1 MTEDPSRP
9 ETNQQQTTSS
19 GSSNKGLAIAVII
32 ALVVIIGL
40 LAFLLV
46 GQNGGGDAGSG
57 EGGDGGAGQPGVVVP
72 TPQPGSPSFTVIAP
86 DGANIR
92 VGPGTDYAS
101 LGVMTMGTSGQ
112 VVGISEDS
120 KWIVIHVPQG
130 SNGQG
135 WVSAGLVKVENI
147 GSVPILP
154 PPGQASTPAP
164 SPNEPATLAGTNWQ
178 LTSFS
183 GSQAPLP
190 GTTITLAFDAAGGA
204 SGNAGCNDYNSA
216 YTVSGEQLTFG
227 PLSTTQKSCAE
238 DINGQETFYI
248 FALPETTTYAI
259 DSNQLVLY
267 GAGGE
272 EILRFNRLG

>member
-9 ETNQQQTTSS
+9 ETNQQQTTPS
-19 GSSNKGLAIAVII
+19 GSNNKGLVIAVII
-32 ALVVIIGL
+32 ALIVIIGL
-40 LAFLLV
+40 LAFLLL
-46 GQNGGGDAGSG
+46 GQDDGGDNGSG

-101 LGVMTMGTSGQ
+101 LGAMTMGTSGQ
-112 VVGISEDS
+112 VVGVSEDS

-130 SNGQG
+130 PNGQG

-204 SGNAGCNDYNSA
+204 AA
-216 YTVSGEQLTFG
+216 M
-227 PLSTTQKSCAE
+227 PA
-238 DINGQETFYI
+238 
-248 FALPETTTYAI
+248 AMTTTAPT
-259 DSNQLVLY
+259 Q
-267 GAGGE
+267 
-272 EILRFNRLG
+272 

>member
-1 MTEDPSRP
+1 MTQDNSQP
-9 ETNQQQTTSS
+9 ESSQQQAASS
-19 GSSNKGLAIAVII
+19 GSSNKGLAIAVVV

-57 EGGDGGAGQPGVVVP
+57 EGGDGGAMGPGVVVP
-72 TPQPGSPSFTVIAP
+72 TPRPDSPSFTVIAP

-101 LGVMTMGTSGQ
+101 LGAMTKGTSGQ

-130 SNGQG
+130 PNGQG
-135 WVSAGLVKVENI
+135 WVSAGLVEVTNA
-147 GSVPILP
+147 GSVPVLP

-164 SPNEPATLAGTNWQ
+164 SPDESATLAGTNWQ
-178 LTSFS
+178 LDSFS

-190 GTTITLAFDAAGGA
+190 ETAITLSFDVE
-204 SGNAGCNDYNSA
+204 GNANGSAGCNNYNTV
-216 YTVSGEQLTFG
+216 YTANQGQLAFG
-227 PLSTTQKSCAE
+227 PISSTQKLCDEA
-238 DINGQETFYI
+238 INAQEALYI
-248 FALPETTTYAI
+248 FALEETESYML
-259 DSNQLVLY
+259 DGSQLILY
-267 GAGGE
+267 DASGTE
-272 EILRFNRLG
+272 QLRYNRIG